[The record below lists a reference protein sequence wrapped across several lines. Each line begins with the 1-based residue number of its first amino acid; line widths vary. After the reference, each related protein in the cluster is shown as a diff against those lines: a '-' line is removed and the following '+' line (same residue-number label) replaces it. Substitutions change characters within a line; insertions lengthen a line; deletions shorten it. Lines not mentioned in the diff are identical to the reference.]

1 MREKFAEY
9 ERMEKTPGNDPA
21 SSPQGENGGRLKF
34 SSIVEAAEAAADS
47 MPWREDPA
55 PAAGPI
61 VAQERPRA
69 RRQRPRWSA
78 WGRQMVQ
85 ATRLAAILFFSSV
98 VIGWPLGKMLAYRE
112 LNGGLDGYSPFDG
125 LPIEAFM
132 LATLVPILMVLIGYI
147 MSRQMAMMD
156 AAETIASAARQFMH
170 PDDSAR
176 RNVESVGIVVR
187 EQMDA
192 MNAGL
197 DDALTRLAT
206 VEAMIRQHVEVIE
219 TAGVSIEA
227 RTSGAVT
234 RIADERARLIDLT
247 ENLNQQADAFAT
259 AIAEKAQASIESLH
273 SADDFTDRAQTLLE
287 ERLSRLENAAQQAL
301 VSFNALSEALYAAD
315 DSMRTN
321 VQAIDNTA
329 AETRAATERATKA
342 SEAAAESAARNAANV
357 GAAAARAAE
366 EARKAAEEAIEATSR
381 NIANVGASAAK
392 ASEEAKKAADTAV
405 EAASREAQRA
415 SRAAYEAAEREAKRV
430 SETASKILGDV
441 KKSTDDLVARISKD
455 TENAASAANKLSESA
470 QKSAELAAKA
480 SGDVAKASAEAQK
493 HAEAALA
500 RAEESAQKIDERN
513 KALAEARTALEAEN
527 HRLESLIE
535 EQRKRADRLADAIA
549 TQTERLSK
557 LAEAQI
563 REQEASARLAE
574 AQRIARER
582 EEAEKVSAARLAAE
596 QKAEEEKKTA
606 ELRATQQKAEAE
618 ATAAAEAEAA
628 RQQELAQKAEAER
641 MAAKDTQGGV
651 LDLGEAAQKDVTE
664 AKPSRQ
670 RLDEMAED
678 IAQRRKP
685 AAREE
690 QTLDLTDGD
699 KKSAK
704 PSRRDKHKVT
714 WREILDA
721 TDDAEPLDLAA
732 ASATKPEPGP
742 DGAADAIKIISELQ
756 NFTFNLETRLYG
768 EPPVSLRERFER
780 GDRNVFANRLLRLN
794 ETDVKRRIRVE
805 SGRDKLFERDIHGF
819 LQGFE
824 RLLEDATTSE
834 TADEDLEEYLS
845 SPLGRVYLLIGA
857 TVGYFA

>member
-1 MREKFAEY
+1 
-9 ERMEKTPGNDPA
+9 MEKTPGNDPA
-21 SSPQGENGGRLKF
+21 SSSQGENGGRLKF

-55 PAAGPI
+55 APAAAPI

-405 EAASREAQRA
+405 EAASREAERA

-493 HAEAALA
+493 HAETALA

-513 KALAEARTALEAEN
+513 RALAEARTALEAEN

-582 EEAEKVSAARLAAE
+582 EEAEKASAARLAAD

-618 ATAAAEAEAA
+618 ATAAAEAA
-628 RQQELAQKAEAER
+628 RRQELAQKAEAER
-641 MAAKDTQGGV
+641 KAEADRKAAEETQSNV
-651 LDLGEAAQKDVTE
+651 LDLDEAVQKDVAE

-685 AAREE
+685 AATREE
-690 QTLDLTDGD
+690 PTLDLTDGD
-699 KKSAK
+699 KKPAK
-704 PSRRDKHKVT
+704 ASRRDKHKVT

-732 ASATKPEPGP
+732 ASTTKPEPGP

-805 SGRDKLFERDIHGF
+805 SGRDKMFERDIHGF